1 MIIEYGHVYVEDINN
16 GAVDVASIAKSIS
29 LAQTLRKS
37 DSIMVVLIDDK
48 AFNLSDQER
57 MAYRLQVGALYES
70 LGLKP
75 DEVFFEK
82 DFAAGAD
89 AFINSLPGDKV
100 VRETFRKQQKSV
112 FFFKAGDRK
121 IPLATHGADGVS
133 FSCQLL
139 SSMWRHFKGETLSKE
154 ANRHHTLTILDKKY
168 LQVEQDVERL
178 SAFLPSVHPVQH
190 HYQWY

>member
-16 GAVDVASIAKSIS
+16 GTIDMAGIAKSIS
-29 LAQTLRKS
+29 LAQALRKS

-48 AFNLSDQER
+48 AFSLNDQER
-57 MAYRLQVGALYES
+57 SAYRLQVEVLYES

-75 DEVFFEK
+75 NDVFFEK
-82 DFAAGAD
+82 DFSAGAD
-89 AFINSLPGDKV
+89 AFINSLPGDRV

-112 FFFKAGDRK
+112 FFFKAEGRK
-121 IPLATHGADGVS
+121 IPLATHGLDGVS
-133 FSCQLL
+133 FSCQVL

-168 LQVEQDVERL
+168 IQVERDVERL
-178 SAFLPSVHPVQH
+178 SAFLQSAHPVQH